1 MFTLYRI
8 VFGPTQKP
16 YRIGLLFTQENS
28 DFGAISVTEQS
39 FATPI
44 SKVRSHI
51 SDDVYT
57 IPVAFRAENFGLKG
71 TKEIAIKKA
80 ASYQIS
86 DDNASSVGEVWR
98 FNPSRY

>member
-39 FATPI
+39 STSPI

-51 SDDVYT
+51 SD
-57 IPVAFRAENFGLKG
+57 
-71 TKEIAIKKA
+71 
-80 ASYQIS
+80 
-86 DDNASSVGEVWR
+86 
-98 FNPSRY
+98 